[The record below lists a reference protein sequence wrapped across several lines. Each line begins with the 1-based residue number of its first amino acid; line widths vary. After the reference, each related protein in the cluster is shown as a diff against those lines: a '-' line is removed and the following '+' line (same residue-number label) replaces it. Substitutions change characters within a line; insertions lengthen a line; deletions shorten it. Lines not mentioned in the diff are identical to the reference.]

1 MRAAALQRRLGL
13 TDDELLAVLDEDA
26 LTVITDDLD
35 HRPEVPLLLQLTAGP
50 AERMGEERFTRWVR
64 ASGPKGRP
72 LDHLLA
78 RKEHSALFDA
88 VLPSRFA
95 HLWRGPQ
102 FERDMPAK

>member
-1 MRAAALQRRLGL
+1 MMRAAALQRRLGL
-13 TDDELLAVLDEDA
+13 SDDELLAVLDEDA

-78 RKEHSALFDA
+78 RDFAAFETALDD
-88 VLPSRFA
+88 LDE
-95 HLWRGPQ
+95 RG
-102 FERDMPAK
+102 FIIRAR

>member
-13 TDDELLAVLDEDA
+13 SDDELLAVLDEDA

-64 ASGPKGRP
+64 ANGRNGRP
-72 LDHLLA
+72 IDHLLA
-78 RKEHSALFDA
+78 RDFGAFETALDD
-88 VLPSRFA
+88 LDE
-95 HLWRGPQ
+95 RG
-102 FERDMPAK
+102 FIIRAR

>member
-13 TDDELLAVLDEDA
+13 SDDELLAVLDEDA

-50 AERMGEERFTRWVR
+50 AERLGEDRFTRWVR
-64 ASGPKGRP
+64 AKGPKGRP

-78 RKEHSALFDA
+78 RDFGAFEDALATLADRGF
-88 VLPSRFA
+88 VL
-95 HLWRGPQ
+95 RGGG
-102 FERDMPAK
+102 

>member
-50 AERMGEERFTRWVR
+50 AERLGEERFTKWVR
-64 ASGPKGRP
+64 SSGPKGRP
-72 LDHLLA
+72 LDHLLRRDFSAFEDALDDLDERGFIIRA
-78 RKEHSALFDA
+78 R
-88 VLPSRFA
+88 
-95 HLWRGPQ
+95 
-102 FERDMPAK
+102 

>member
-13 TDDELLAVLDEDA
+13 SDDELLAVLDEDA

-50 AERMGEERFTRWVR
+50 SERLGEERFTKWIR

-78 RKEHSALFDA
+78 RDFGAFEDALDD
-88 VLPSRFA
+88 LDE
-95 HLWRGPQ
+95 RG
-102 FERDMPAK
+102 FIIRRR

>member
-13 TDDELLAVLDEDA
+13 GDDELLTILDEDA

-35 HRPEVPLLLQLTAGP
+35 HRPEVPLLLQLTAEP

-64 ASGPKGRP
+64 ANGPKGRP

-78 RKEHSALFDA
+78 RDFGAFENALDD
-88 VLPSRFA
+88 LDE
-95 HLWRGPQ
+95 RG
-102 FERDMPAK
+102 FIIRRR

>member
-50 AERMGEERFTRWVR
+50 SERLGEERFVRWVR
-64 ASGPKGRP
+64 ANGAKGRP

-78 RKEHSALFDA
+78 RDFTAFEDALDD
-88 VLPSRFA
+88 LDE
-95 HLWRGPQ
+95 RG
-102 FERDMPAK
+102 FIIRKRR